1 MQSRIANTAA
11 ATPPASTIACLNTA
25 TSKARFASAPHPLR
39 CASASA
45 VCCLIA
51 AAAGARAEEA
61 RAQHATCTAAAAG
74 ARAEEARAQHAT
86 CAAAAAGAQAEEARA
101 QHATCAAAAWWQ
113 RMRRR
118 ALQRLAAAESRAAAG
133 RVAALAAARLADL
146 APVIAALEWR
156 FECEAR
162 SALARLAD
170 AFSGDTLHQPGLDG
184 DASGPQ
190 DAWIGCAASRTV
202 PRAGGCA
209 AGRRPVPGR
218 GRRRPHVR
226 WRARRESIY
235 IRCSPSTL
243 LQQRGR
249 GMLDVRMV
257 TPRPGG

>member
-45 VCCLIA
+45 VCCLI
-51 AAAGARAEEA
+51 
-61 RAQHATCTAAAAG
+61 AAAAG

-146 APVIAALEWR
+146 APVIAALEWC
-156 FECEAR
+156 FECKAR

-202 PRAGGCA
+202 PRAGGCV

-226 WRARRESIY
+226 WRARRESVY
-235 IRCSPSTL
+235 IRCSPPTL
-243 LQQRGR
+243 LQQCGR

-257 TPRPGG
+257 TLRPGG